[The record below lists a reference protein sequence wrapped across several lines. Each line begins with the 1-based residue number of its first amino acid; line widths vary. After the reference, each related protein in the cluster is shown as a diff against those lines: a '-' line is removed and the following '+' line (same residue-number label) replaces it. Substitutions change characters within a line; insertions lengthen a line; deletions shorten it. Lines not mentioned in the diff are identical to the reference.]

1 MIAHNKSFCF
11 SSFESNE
18 NGDRTALSS
27 IVQIRCSIYASG
39 DRYLPF
45 EKLFEII
52 VGENDILS
60 DSIGVYEILKRC
72 FASLK
77 GEKIGKVGEHIQ

>member
-1 MIAHNKSFCF
+1 MKTVI
-11 SSFESNE
+11 EQ
-18 NGDRTALSS
+18 LYPQL
-27 IVQIRCSIYASG
+27 QIRCSIG

-60 DSIGVYEILKRC
+60 DSVGVYEILKRC

-77 GEKIGKVGEHIQ
+77 GEKIGKAGEHIQ